1 MLMMT
6 LVLGGLVL
14 SGCGKKD
21 PSTSS
26 AHPTT
31 TGGGETSSS
40 GSRNLANALKADY
53 SNMTVEVSLAY
64 NNDDMGIM
72 EEYFQEVI
80 YDGYTIIPPLSDG
93 DPALYYHDYN
103 GESYL
108 VIYFLK
114 YYNYLKDII
123 NKAKDVK
130 IKPYEFTKK
139 FKMKNK
145 GINII
150 VREFKDEIY
159 LVASVKQTII
169 YTKHFKQGEE
179 VNYYVDKCLEQ
190 LKETF
195 NIESFKLFIQ
205 ENLYNNKLYE
215 LTKNIELIKG
225 KVR

>member
-1 MLMMT
+1 MLNRKT
-6 LVLGGLVL
+6 LYVCSDNEEDLVYQKEKRKL
-14 SGCGKKD
+14 SIILLKEDVFIKIIQINKED
-21 PSTSS
+21 RLEKLLKENISSTFS
-26 AHPTT
+26 
-31 TGGGETSSS
+31 
-40 GSRNLANALKADY
+40 Y
-53 SNMTVEVSLAY
+53 
-64 NNDDMGIM
+64 
-72 EEYFQEVI
+72 
-80 YDGYTIIPPLSDG
+80 YDILTHYERVK
-93 DPALYYHDYN
+93 YN

-145 GINII
+145 RINII

-169 YTKHFKQGEE
+169 YTKHFKKGEE

-190 LKETF
+190 LKVLNYLF
-195 NIESFKLFIQ
+195 RKIFIIISFM
-205 ENLYNNKLYE
+205 N
-215 LTKNIELIKG
+215 
-225 KVR
+225 

>member
-1 MLMMT
+1 MLNRKT
-6 LVLGGLVL
+6 LYVCSDNEEDLVYQKEKRKL
-14 SGCGKKD
+14 SIILLKEDVFIKIIQINKED
-21 PSTSS
+21 RLEKLLKENISSTFS
-26 AHPTT
+26 
-31 TGGGETSSS
+31 
-40 GSRNLANALKADY
+40 Y
-53 SNMTVEVSLAY
+53 
-64 NNDDMGIM
+64 
-72 EEYFQEVI
+72 
-80 YDGYTIIPPLSDG
+80 YDILTHYERVK
-93 DPALYYHDYN
+93 YN

-114 YYNYLKDII
+114 YYNYLKEII

-169 YTKHFKQGEE
+169 YTKHFKKGEE

>member
-1 MLMMT
+1 MLNRKT
-6 LVLGGLVL
+6 LYVCSDNEEDLVYQKEKRKL
-14 SGCGKKD
+14 SIILLKEDVFIKIIQINKED
-21 PSTSS
+21 RLEKLLKENISSTFS
-26 AHPTT
+26 
-31 TGGGETSSS
+31 
-40 GSRNLANALKADY
+40 Y
-53 SNMTVEVSLAY
+53 
-64 NNDDMGIM
+64 
-72 EEYFQEVI
+72 
-80 YDGYTIIPPLSDG
+80 YDILTHYERVK
-93 DPALYYHDYN
+93 YN

-145 GINII
+145 RINII

-169 YTKHFKQGEE
+169 YTKHFKKGEE

>member
-1 MLMMT
+1 MLNRKT
-6 LVLGGLVL
+6 LYVCSDNEEDLVYQKEKRKL
-14 SGCGKKD
+14 SIILLKEDVFIKIIQINKED
-21 PSTSS
+21 RLEKLLKENISSTFS
-26 AHPTT
+26 
-31 TGGGETSSS
+31 
-40 GSRNLANALKADY
+40 Y
-53 SNMTVEVSLAY
+53 
-64 NNDDMGIM
+64 
-72 EEYFQEVI
+72 
-80 YDGYTIIPPLSDG
+80 YDILTHYERVK
-93 DPALYYHDYN
+93 YN

-114 YYNYLKDII
+114 YYNYLKEII

-145 GINII
+145 GLNII
-150 VREFKDEIY
+150 VREFKDEVY
-159 LVASVKQTII
+159 LGASVQQTII